1 VPFSSITDWPVKD
14 KGTQMLTKIHNKKGL
29 QLILGLLMGI
39 AFGFLLQKGGATQ
52 YDIILGQ
59 LLLTDFTVVKIMM
72 SAVVTGMIGIYF
84 FKSLGLVKLQ
94 PKAGSVG
101 MNVVGGLIFGIAFA
115 LLGYCPG
122 TAVGAIG
129 SGCMDA
135 LFGGLIG
142 MLVGSGL
149 FAAAYPRLSKRVLQK
164 GYFGDITFPELLKIN
179 EWIVVA
185 IFSGVIVL
193 ILYLLESAGL

>member
-1 VPFSSITDWPVKD
+1 MPFSSIMDWPVKG
-14 KGTQMLTKIHNKKGL
+14 KVKNMLTKIHSQKGL
-29 QLILGLLMGI
+29 QLVLGLLMGI
-39 AFGFLLQKGGATQ
+39 VFGFLLQKGGVTE

-72 SAVVTGMIGIYF
+72 SAVVTGMIGVYF
-84 FKSLGLVKLQ
+84 LKSLGLVKLQ
-94 PKAGSVG
+94 PKVGSVG
-101 MNVVGGLIFGIAFA
+101 MNVIGGLIFGIAFA

-129 SGCMDA
+129 SGYMDA
-135 LFGGLIG
+135 LVGGLIG

-149 FAAAYPRLSKRVLQK
+149 FAAVYPRFSKTVLQK
-164 GYFGDITFPELLKIN
+164 GQFGDITFPELFKVNPWVMVI
-179 EWIVVA
+179 

-193 ILYLLESAGL
+193 ILYVLESAGL

>member
-1 VPFSSITDWPVKD
+1 
-14 KGTQMLTKIHNKKGL
+14 MLTKIHNKKGL